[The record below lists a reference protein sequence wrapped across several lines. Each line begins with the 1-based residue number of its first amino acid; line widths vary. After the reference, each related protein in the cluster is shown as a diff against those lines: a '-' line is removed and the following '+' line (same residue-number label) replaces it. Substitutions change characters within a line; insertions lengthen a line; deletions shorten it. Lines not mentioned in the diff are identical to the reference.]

1 MNDYI
6 IIIIIIIV
14 TIIIIIIIIVIKFN
28 STIVAVNLNYNVV
41 KMGQLKKYKKLI
53 KQELGYNRF
62 YKNYKQLYS
71 YTD

>member
-6 IIIIIIIV
+6 III
-14 TIIIIIIIIVIKFN
+14 TIIIIIIIIKFN

-53 KQELGYNRF
+53 KQELGCNRF
-62 YKNYKQLYS
+62 YKSYKQLYS